1 MSKHIFNGVR
11 KGPIRNKSWR
21 LFPKNVMGKKG
32 STRNGFNSSILFLTY
47 ERAHTRKGV
56 YRKPKKGGGP
66 MFPNQVRMRI

>member
-1 MSKHIFNGVR
+1 
-11 KGPIRNKSWR
+11 
-21 LFPKNVMGKKG
+21 VMGKKG